1 MSALTAEKM
10 PWIEAPYG
18 DQLIFSTPGEFYSYE
33 FVFTNKRPVFAL
45 LDCRA
50 NKGLSPNTIHWHDE
64 ANLYFVFDP
73 ARICTVETAN
83 YLGYVSQPDNNCAY
97 GKTLV
102 TSAGMSPHDFY
113 RLRAQ
118 NDIIDLKCACEK
130 AFENVTDGTNP
141 VALSG
146 GAVIAVKT
154 QGGIQ
159 GQKYGLFVI
168 KDIVEDAIQIDA
180 CHALV

>member
-1 MSALTAEKM
+1 MFTVTADKM
-10 PWIEAPYG
+10 HWIEAPYG
-18 DQLIFSTPGEFYSYE
+18 DQLIFSTPGEFYSYG
-33 FVFTNKRPVFAL
+33 FVFTTRRPVFAL

-64 ANLYFVFDP
+64 ANLYFTFEP
-73 ARICTVETAN
+73 ARICSVEMAN

-102 TSAGMSPHDFY
+102 TPAGMGPQDFY
-113 RLRAQ
+113 RLRDQ
-118 NDIIDLKCACEK
+118 NDIIDLKLVCDK
-130 AFENVTDGTNP
+130 AFEDTTDKAHL
-141 VALSG
+141 VSLSV

-168 KDIVEDAIQIDA
+168 RGIVDDAIQIDA
-180 CHALV
+180 CHTLL